1 MDSWHE
7 LESERVGLGDG
18 EEEETEGGGG
28 GTTMV
33 QMVD

>member
-7 LESERVGLGDG
+7 LESERVGLGVE

-28 GTTMV
+28 GGI
-33 QMVD
+33 